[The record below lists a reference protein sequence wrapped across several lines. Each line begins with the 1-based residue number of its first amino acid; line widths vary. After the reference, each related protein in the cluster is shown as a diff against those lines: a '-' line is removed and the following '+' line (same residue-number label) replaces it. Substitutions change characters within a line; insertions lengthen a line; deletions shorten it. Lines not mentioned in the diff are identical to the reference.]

1 MGGAA
6 KTSGEVFIC
15 GKRVNFKNPSDAIR
29 HRMCYITEDRQHTGL
44 FMGHTIARNTIVANL
59 VKNRKFI
66 VDPKEDIKKG
76 DEYIGRLRIKANDAR
91 VQVVNLS
98 GGNQQKVVL
107 AKWFN
112 TEGDIFIFDEPT
124 RGIDVGA
131 KQEIYRLMTDLARN
145 NKAILMVSSDM
156 PEVVSMSDRI
166 IVMKEGTVAGEI
178 QRGDLSEENILQ
190 YSIGGSSI

>member
-1 MGGAA
+1 
-6 KTSGEVFIC
+6 
-15 GKRVNFKNPSDAIR
+15 
-29 HRMCYITEDRQHTGL
+29 
-44 FMGHTIARNTIVANL
+44 MGHTIARNTIVANL

-131 KQEIYRLMTDLARN
+131 KQEIYRIMTDLARN

-166 IVMKEGTVAGEI
+166 IVMKDGTVAGEI
-178 QRGDLSEENILQ
+178 QREYLSEENILQ